1 MSFWLPVCVTG
12 WLFVRPVYLKE
23 RKPFLKTTA
32 YWRVSKRLSDNSMV
46 SWICWKDR
54 SKWFFFQLSF
64 FTCLEEIFVRRSGAA
79 QFLNSNCYGKRNIT
93 LDVEFTGSFIR
104 GDYSKFEL
112 IEVESAKLYNNWV
125 ISIINWVDI
134 VNNIDNNCMFV
145 YDPLFYFLFL
155 QVQWSGACSWREQ
168 QLTWA
173 WQWPFTNNRRVLW
186 YCKMTIGLEFHF
198 KLAHVK

>member
-1 MSFWLPVCVTG
+1 MITLASPRKLVKCAKKFFPALSPSVCVQGTLSAFMSFWLLVCVTG

-32 YWRVSKRLSDNSMV
+32 YLRVSKRLSDNSMV

-54 SKWFFFQLSF
+54 SKCFFFFQLFF

-93 LDVEFTGSFIR
+93 LDVEFTGIFIG

-125 ISIINWVDI
+125 I
-134 VNNIDNNCMFV
+134 
-145 YDPLFYFLFL
+145 
-155 QVQWSGACSWREQ
+155 
-168 QLTWA
+168 
-173 WQWPFTNNRRVLW
+173 
-186 YCKMTIGLEFHF
+186 
-198 KLAHVK
+198 

>member
-1 MSFWLPVCVTG
+1 MREKVFSSFVTLCLCARYSLCLYVFLTG

-46 SWICWKDR
+46 SWICWKDP
-54 SKWFFFQLSF
+54 SKCFFFFQLSF

-93 LDVEFTGSFIR
+93 LDVEFTKIFIR
-104 GDYSKFEL
+104 GDFSKLEL

-125 ISIINWVDI
+125 IK
-134 VNNIDNNCMFV
+134 
-145 YDPLFYFLFL
+145 YYQL
-155 QVQWSGACSWREQ
+155 SW
-168 QLTWA
+168 
-173 WQWPFTNNRRVLW
+173 
-186 YCKMTIGLEFHF
+186 
-198 KLAHVK
+198 